1 VNIRIVTAWATTDCM
16 ACECLEKARSKI
28 STIVVGL
35 DFYTTSPSFLESFLS
50 VIRIGKLWNVSF
62 GKGKASRNQKRL
74 NSLQRFFQRPTL
86 GAAFSGHNS
95 ADGFLFRNR
104 VQQTWPF

>member
-1 VNIRIVTAWATTDCM
+1 MNIRIVTAWATTDCM

-28 STIVVGL
+28 RTIVVGL

-50 VIRIGKLWNVSF
+50 VIRIGKLLECQF
-62 GKGKASRNQKRL
+62 RKRKGIQKPKEVEQ
-74 NSLQRFFQRPTL
+74 STTFFQRPTL